1 MNEVYAILIYE
12 CLYGPFPASAWNEPS
27 EPSTRETESV
37 LLKLSALILLY
48 FAIAILIVANE
59 PALDHLMPP
68 NIQDGSKEP

>member
-12 CLYGPFPASAWNEPS
+12 CLYGPFPASDWD

-48 FAIAILIVANE
+48 FALAILIVANE
-59 PALDHLMPP
+59 PALDHLMPL
-68 NIQDGSKEP
+68 NLENGSKEP